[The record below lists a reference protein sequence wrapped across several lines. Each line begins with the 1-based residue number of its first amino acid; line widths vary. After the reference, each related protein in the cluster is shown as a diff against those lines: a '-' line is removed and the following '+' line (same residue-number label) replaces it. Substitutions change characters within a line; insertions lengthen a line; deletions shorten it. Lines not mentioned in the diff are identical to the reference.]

1 MHSFG
6 LDYHYPSFRVKK
18 VSFVVIYSYA
28 AASHL
33 CIISSTLF
41 GKMRLNQ
48 RLVTHSRLVLL
59 RRHGLNQ
66 MIPPRHQ
73 NRYSRRF
80 YAQNPGE
87 PNSGLLDD
95 SVSDNGDAKDDK
107 KGDSEVN
114 LKSMAFRMFESAA
127 TTFASIAILG
137 CVLLSRFPICC
148 SH

>member
-1 MHSFG
+1 
-6 LDYHYPSFRVKK
+6 
-18 VSFVVIYSYA
+18 
-28 AASHL
+28 
-33 CIISSTLF
+33 
-41 GKMRLNQ
+41 
-48 RLVTHSRLVLL
+48 
-59 RRHGLNQ
+59 
-66 MIPPRHQ
+66 MILPRHQ
-73 NRYSRRF
+73 NRYPRRF